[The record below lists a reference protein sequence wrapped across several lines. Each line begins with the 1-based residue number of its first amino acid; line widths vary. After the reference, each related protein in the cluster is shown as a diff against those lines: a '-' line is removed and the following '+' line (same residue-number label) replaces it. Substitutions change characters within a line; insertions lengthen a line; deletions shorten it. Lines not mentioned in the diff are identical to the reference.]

1 MLHTFMLQTQISHE
15 AKAIL
20 SMDSMELS
28 QPPPHTHTYTHSYR
42 CIYVTDPD
50 PPPTHTHTY
59 THSYRC
65 IYVTDAD
72 QSRGEGDP
80 LDGSQGADGGAV
92 TRGAR
97 VAESGRRGVRRVPHQ
112 TAEVTG
118 QTGVVRAVS
127 ITHTHTHAHRPT
139 HTHTSNCI
147 SRWSD
152 WGGTS
157 SKYHARAQTRT
168 QTQAHAHIK
177 LQKSL
182 VRLGWYEQYHAR
194 SHIRT
199 QAHAHIKLQK
209 SLVRLGWY
217 EQ

>member
-28 QPPPHTHTYTHSYR
+28 HPPPPHTHTRTHIHIGVYMLQTQ
-42 CIYVTDPD
+42 I

-112 TAEVTG
+112 TAEVAG

-157 SKYHARAQTRT
+157 SKYRAHAHTRT
-168 QTQAHAHIK
+168 QTHAHAHIK
-177 LQKSL
+177 LHKSL
-182 VRLGWYEQYHAR
+182 VRLGWYEQ
-194 SHIRT
+194 
-199 QAHAHIKLQK
+199 
-209 SLVRLGWY
+209 
-217 EQ
+217 